1 MTSQR
6 VEAPPSTTSSS
17 DAAVALRNGLR
28 LGGSLLATWTVAL
41 VVRFQLPRHLGPE
54 AFGRFNFCD
63 AFTGGVFSFL
73 GLGVTTYIMKEI
85 SVRPA
90 HASDFFGGLLL
101 LRAVL
106 G

>member
-1 MTSQR
+1 MEHD
-6 VEAPPSTTSSS
+6 EAEQGQETEPGAIHLSEMASSTPSSS
-17 DAAVALRNGLR
+17 DAAVALRNGIR
-28 LGGSLLATWTVAL
+28 LAGSLLATWTVAL

-54 AFGRFNFCD
+54 TFGRFNFCD

-90 HASDFFGGLLL
+90 
-101 LRAVL
+101 RR
-106 G
+106 